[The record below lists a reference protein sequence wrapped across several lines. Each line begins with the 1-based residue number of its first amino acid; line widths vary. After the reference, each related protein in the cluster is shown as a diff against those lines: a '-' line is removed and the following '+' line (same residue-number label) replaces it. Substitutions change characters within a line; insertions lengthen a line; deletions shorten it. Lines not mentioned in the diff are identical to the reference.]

1 MLPDEDIL
9 YLTAEE
15 IIAVH
20 AEALGSDEA
29 AAARQLRSRDGL
41 AGAVARPQHHAH
53 YAGADLGL
61 QAAVLAHGIAEGQV
75 FLDGNKRTALLAM
88 LTFLRVN
95 GVVVTATDDELADWI
110 LDLSRGDSVEML
122 AARIRSYSSQE

>member
-1 MLPDEDIL
+1 MPSHVRSIT
-9 YLTAEE
+9 LTTL
-15 IIAVH
+15 
-20 AEALGSDEA
+20 ALTWGS
-29 AAARQLRSRDGL
+29 
-41 AGAVARPQHHAH
+41 RP
-53 YAGADLGL
+53 
-61 QAAVLAHGIAEGQV
+61 VLAHGIAEGQV

>member
-1 MLPDEDIL
+1 
-9 YLTAEE
+9 
-15 IIAVH
+15 
-20 AEALGSDEA
+20 
-29 AAARQLRSRDGL
+29 
-41 AGAVARPQHHAH
+41 
-53 YAGADLGL
+53 
-61 QAAVLAHGIAEGQV
+61 
-75 FLDGNKRTALLAM
+75 M